1 MQEQFSF
8 LCVPFVPLSLD
19 LVHYYK
25 DERVLD
31 RPAQQRDFM
40 KIKYI
45 VNGWLIVSYTYAF
58 LIADK
63 TKLFLHYHYSWVPG
77 DFMTDSRYPMFALV
91 VVAILGIVIYFLGKL
106 KKYSFVDFKIKDA
119 SLGIMAAGILMVIS
133 KPAINWSWIVWSLVM
148 LIVGIF
154 LAIESVNIF
163 LKTKKSFRKF
173 LPFILVS
180 TPFLILAHSL
190 EMVGKTR
197 FEKEIYFGVIL
208 SFLVN
213 LLGNWFVN
221 FVYKRKK
228 INTDDKDI
236 FKVTLAGAYMFMPLI
251 HFLLMTPRGIKYIT
265 NWDNFFSGN
274 LFFQLAIFLAH
285 FLIIKITN
293 QGLKQTNRRV
303 G

>member
-1 MQEQFSF
+1 MVGHQ
-8 LCVPFVPLSLD
+8 PLELSI
-19 LVHYYK
+19 VVRIH
-25 DERVLD
+25 
-31 RPAQQRDFM
+31 AGQQIDFM

-91 VVAILGIVIYFLGKL
+91 VAAILGIVIYFLGKF
-106 KKYSFVDFKIKDA
+106 KKSSSVDFKIKDA
-119 SLGIMAAGILMVIS
+119 SLGVMAAGILMVIS
-133 KPAINWSWIVWSLVM
+133 KPAINWSWILWSLAM
-148 LIVGIF
+148 LTVGVF
-154 LAIESVNIF
+154 LVIESVNIF

-190 EMVGKTR
+190 EMIDKTR
-197 FEKEIYFGVIL
+197 FEKEIYFGVVL

-221 FVYKRKK
+221 LVYKRKK

-236 FKVTLAGAYMFMPLI
+236 FKVTLAGAYVFMPLV

-265 NWDNFFSGN
+265 SWDNFFSGN

-285 FLIIKITN
+285 FLIIKMTN
-293 QGLKQTNRRV
+293 QGLRQTNRKV

>member
-1 MQEQFSF
+1 M
-8 LCVPFVPLSLD
+8 
-19 LVHYYK
+19 
-25 DERVLD
+25 
-31 RPAQQRDFM
+31 
-40 KIKYI
+40 
-45 VNGWLIVSYTYAF
+45 SYTYAF

-91 VVAILGIVIYFLGKL
+91 VAAILGIVIYFLGKF
-106 KKYSFVDFKIKDA
+106 KKSSSVDFKIKDA
-119 SLGIMAAGILMVIS
+119 SLGVMAAGILMVIS
-133 KPAINWSWIVWSLVM
+133 KPAINWSWILWSLAM
-148 LIVGIF
+148 LTVGVF
-154 LAIESVNIF
+154 LVIESVNIF

-190 EMVGKTR
+190 EMIDKTR
-197 FEKEIYFGVIL
+197 FEKEIYFGVVL

-221 FVYKRKK
+221 LVYKRKK

-236 FKVTLAGAYMFMPLI
+236 FKVTLAGAYVFMPLV

-265 NWDNFFSGN
+265 SWDNFFSGN

-285 FLIIKITN
+285 FLIIKMTN
-293 QGLKQTNRRV
+293 QGLRQTNRKV

>member
-1 MQEQFSF
+1 MPCRLMVGHQ
-8 LCVPFVPLSLD
+8 PLELSI
-19 LVHYYK
+19 VVRIH
-25 DERVLD
+25 
-31 RPAQQRDFM
+31 AGQQIDFM

-91 VVAILGIVIYFLGKL
+91 VAAILGIVIYFLGKF
-106 KKYSFVDFKIKDA
+106 KKSSSVDFKIKDA
-119 SLGIMAAGILMVIS
+119 SLGVMAAGILMVIS
-133 KPAINWSWIVWSLVM
+133 KPAINWSWILWSLAM
-148 LIVGIF
+148 LTVGVF
-154 LAIESVNIF
+154 LVIESVNIF

-190 EMVGKTR
+190 EMIDKTR
-197 FEKEIYFGVIL
+197 FEKEIYFGVVL

-221 FVYKRKK
+221 LVYKRKK

-236 FKVTLAGAYMFMPLI
+236 FKVTLAGAYVFMPLV

-265 NWDNFFSGN
+265 SWDNFFSGN

-285 FLIIKITN
+285 FLIIKMTN
-293 QGLKQTNRRV
+293 QGLRQTNRKV

>member
-1 MQEQFSF
+1 M
-8 LCVPFVPLSLD
+8 VRI
-19 LVHYYK
+19 H
-25 DERVLD
+25 
-31 RPAQQRDFM
+31 AGQQIDFM

-91 VVAILGIVIYFLGKL
+91 VAAILGIVIYFLGKF
-106 KKYSFVDFKIKDA
+106 KKSSSVDFKIKDA
-119 SLGIMAAGILMVIS
+119 SLGVMAAGILMVIS
-133 KPAINWSWIVWSLVM
+133 KPAINWSWILWSLAM
-148 LIVGIF
+148 LTVGVF
-154 LAIESVNIF
+154 LVIESVNIF

-190 EMVGKTR
+190 EMIDKTR
-197 FEKEIYFGVIL
+197 FEKEIYFGVVL

-221 FVYKRKK
+221 LVYKRKK

-236 FKVTLAGAYMFMPLI
+236 FKVTLAGAYVFMPLV

-265 NWDNFFSGN
+265 SWDNFFSGN

-285 FLIIKITN
+285 FLIIKMTN
-293 QGLKQTNRRV
+293 QGLRQTNRKV